1 MSLTHELA
9 GLMSKIVGRFRRV
22 PMQIGLMLRR
32 ETMRVHGP
40 ALDTWQPLSDGRGF
54 EEITLL
60 CCPWYFRYKLSY
72 RDLVGTPPPRAI
84 SAVSARGLAIPRYTQ
99 YAPKLLVIE
108 DSHRLLD
115 LPVEDA
121 SLRDT
126 AQTLYRVDPSPV
138 PQPPLQRHL

>member
-9 GLMSKIVGRFRRV
+9 GLMSKIGGRFRRV

-84 SAVSARGLAIPRYTQ
+84 SAVSARCSLQGGQICLRS
-99 YAPKLLVIE
+99 PKISE
-108 DSHRLLD
+108 E
-115 LPVEDA
+115 PPA
-121 SLRDT
+121 FNT
-126 AQTLYRVDPSPV
+126 FNA
-138 PQPPLQRHL
+138 QPPI